1 MNSSCSISAFGYG
14 PNHIP
19 WTIRKSNLSFQTT
32 VIYNELLDVIRILR
46 LIFRYISFVVRRK
59 FVRQSKQLLK
69 VCQSLSL
76 ESLIRKSIFGS
87 LMTWPRSFRLGWTF
101 CSVVPLA
108 REYLALLPEKQ
119 HHQQKQHNNE
129 MI

>member
-1 MNSSCSISAFGYG
+1 MYNFK
-14 PNHIP
+14 NVH
-19 WTIRKSNLSFQTT
+19 
-32 VIYNELLDVIRILR
+32 IYNVLLDVIRILR

-59 FVRQSKQLLK
+59 FVRQSKQLVK

-101 CSVVPLA
+101 CSAVPQQ
-108 REYLALLPEKQ
+108 EYTWICCLQ
-119 HHQQKQHNNE
+119 NNTTFKNNKKTKLNQIKLME
-129 MI
+129 ST